1 MASVRIVSNG
11 MNPTSHKSVMLS
23 EVLEIL
29 KPKDGAVYIDSTLG
43 GGGYSE
49 GLLKAAKCRVC
60 AIDRDPVAIRN
71 NSLLSEKYP
80 GRLTLIKG
88 CFGTMERLLAPH
100 GIHEVDGV
108 AFDLGVSSM
117 QLDDASRGFSFRHNA
132 ILDMRMGNNQKNAKE
147 VINSAS
153 EGALADIIYNYG
165 EERKARPISRAIV
178 ATRKITPITHTH
190 QLAEIVRR
198 VVGYKTGSTD
208 PATRT
213 FQALRI
219 YVNEELSELDLGL
232 SASERLLRPGG
243 RLAVVAFHSLEDR
256 RVKRF
261 LLERSSF
268 QPNPSRHLPIPTENA
283 TKTPQPSFKI
293 LNRRARKPKRSEC
306 VENPRS
312 RSAKLR
318 GAERTREPVFAKE
331 SLQ

>member
-1 MASVRIVSNG
+1 MPPVSVASGSMKVN
-11 MNPTSHKSVMLS
+11 THKSVMLS

-29 KPKDGAVYIDSTLG
+29 EPKDGAVYIDSTLG

-49 GLLKAAKCRVC
+49 GLLKAAKCKVC
-60 AIDRDPVAIRN
+60 AFDRDPLAIRN
-71 NSLLSEKYP
+71 NSSLSDRFP
-80 GRLTLIKG
+80 GRLTLING
-88 CFGTMERLLAPH
+88 CFSSMERLLAPY

-117 QLDDASRGFSFRHNA
+117 QLDDASRGFSFRYDA
-132 ILDMRMGNNQKNAKE
+132 ALDMRMGNNQKDAKE
-147 VINSAS
+147 VVNSAS
-153 EGALADIIYNYG
+153 EEMLADIIYNYG
-165 EERKARPISRAIV
+165 EERRARAISRAIV
-178 ATRKITPITHTH
+178 AARKLSPINRTS

-198 VVGYKTGSTD
+198 VVRQKSGNID

-256 RVKRF
+256 RVKSF
-261 LLERSSF
+261 LLERSGS
-268 QPNPSRHLPIPTENA
+268 QPNPSRHLPSPAENA
-283 TKTPQPSFKI
+283 IKMPQPSFKI
-293 LNRRARKPKRSEC
+293 LNRRVRRPKSYEC
-306 VENPRS
+306 AENPRS

-318 GAERTREPVFAKE
+318 GAERTRAPVCLKE
-331 SLQ
+331 IA